1 MMIAI
6 SKALDALIVCPV
18 YLLIYLFVGLVH
30 DGTGNHNLVPIKF
43 VKERDLNAI
52 SNTLDRCDERYWRF
66 GSIIQIL
73 LGLYLDDDLRW
84 NFPSKVRINR

>member
-1 MMIAI
+1 MMIAN

-43 VKERDLNAI
+43 VKERDL
-52 SNTLDRCDERYWRF
+52 
-66 GSIIQIL
+66 GQ
-73 LGLYLDDDLRW
+73 
-84 NFPSKVRINR
+84 